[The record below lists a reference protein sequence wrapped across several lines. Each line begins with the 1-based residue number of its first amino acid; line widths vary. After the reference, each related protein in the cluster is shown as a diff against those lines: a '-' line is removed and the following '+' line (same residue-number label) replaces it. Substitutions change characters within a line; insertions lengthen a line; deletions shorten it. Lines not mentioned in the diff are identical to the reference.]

1 MKYRTKEEL
10 SRDIARAADAY
21 GFRIGDPK
29 LYFGFPQI
37 SSEEVNFTY
46 ATNISDESD
55 WQTGRIVTELRVI
68 ASVRKMGGAPTP
80 EELMKTAA
88 EIKRAAELT
97 CGMQMLKYEEQYR

>member
-10 SRDIARAADAY
+10 SKDIARAAEAF
-21 GFRIGDPK
+21 GFKIGDPK
-29 LYFGFPQI
+29 LFFGFPMI
-37 SSEEVNFTY
+37 ISEEVNFTY

-55 WQTGRIVTELRVI
+55 WQAGRIVTELRVI

-97 CGMQMLKYEEQYR
+97 CSMQKLKYEEQF